1 MAIPSRVSLI
11 SPLFP
16 FPSRALLSLLSSV
29 VLGERV
35 PQSLLFGVPTSPS
48 ALSFCPSRQDNL
60 LFTRSLLSNKI
71 NMVSLSRSPSLH
83 STNDFSARTRRA
95 GERPPLYLSIWEK
108 KKKKKKKLWHCR
120 LVVLKSRAIW
130 SSSPRN
136 ARSSF
141 FSNFGV
147 ARKSLLLHVN
157 LWARI
162 YKSSSRLSLSQTIL
176 YWPDEANGQSREKVF
191 RETSSTLLGGTEFP
205 RHG

>member
-35 PQSLLFGVPTSPS
+35 PQSLLFGVPPSPS

-95 GERPPLYLSIWEK
+95 SERASSPLVVDLG
-108 KKKKKKKLWHCR
+108 KKKKKKLWHCR